1 MRTGKAALGFIFVTV
16 LLDMLALGV
25 IVPVLP
31 TLVTA
36 FEHGDTGK
44 AAEMIGLYA
53 TVWALMQFVFAPV
66 LGLLSDRFG
75 RRPVILL
82 SNLGLALD
90 YVVMALA
97 PTLGWLFL
105 GRLFSGITSASVPT
119 AIAYM
124 ADVTPPEDRARSFGF
139 IGAAFGVGFVVGPAV
154 GGWLG
159 TQNPRLP
166 FWVAGAMSFLNA
178 LWGLFVLPES
188 LPKEKRRA
196 RLDLSTANPL
206 GTLALLRRHRELF
219 GLASVNFL
227 GWVAH
232 EIYPVIFV
240 LYATYRYGWNER
252 TVGSV
257 LAAVG
262 VMGIVVSAGL
272 VGPVVKALGERGTLL
287 VGTLLG
293 AAGFA
298 LYGWAPTAGFF
309 LAALPVSGLWG
320 LAGPASQALMSRRVS
335 ASEQGEL
342 QGALGSV
349 RSLAMLIAPTI
360 FSLTFAY
367 AIAPQRD
374 TRVPGAPWFAAS
386 GLLAAAAALAAAV
399 TRPGGGRPDDTRG
412 AA

>member
-1 MRTGKAALGFIFVTV
+1 VRTGKAALGFIFVTV

-31 TLVTA
+31 TLVMA
-36 FEHGDTGK
+36 FQHGDTAK
-44 AAEMIGLYA
+44 AAETIGLYA
-53 TVWALMQFVFAPV
+53 TVWALMQFVFSPI

-105 GRLFSGITSASVPT
+105 GRVLSGVTSASVPT

-124 ADVTPPEDRARSFGF
+124 SDVTPPEDRARSFGF
-139 IGAAFGVGFVVGPAV
+139 IGAAFGLGFVVGPAV

-159 TQNPRLP
+159 AQNPRLP

-188 LPKEKRRA
+188 LPPEKRRR

-232 EIYPVIFV
+232 EVYPIIFV
-240 LYATYRYGWNER
+240 LYASYRYGWNER
-252 TVGSV
+252 TVGTV

-262 VMGIVVSAGL
+262 LIGIIVSAGL
-272 VGPVVKALGERGTLL
+272 VGPVVKALGERRTLL
-287 VGTLLG
+287 LGTLLG
-293 AAGFA
+293 ASGFA
-298 LYGWAPTAGFF
+298 LYGWAPTAGLF
-309 LAALPVSGLWG
+309 LAALPVGGLWG

-349 RSLAMLIAPTI
+349 RSVAMLVAPSI

-367 AIAPQRD
+367 AIAPERA
-374 TRVPGAPWFAAS
+374 VKAPGAPWFVAAAL
-386 GLLAAAAALAAAV
+386 LLAAAGLAVAV
-399 TRPGGGRPDDTRG
+399 TRPEAGSER
-412 AA
+412 A